1 MVKCKYKLPGIG
13 NLGSA
18 DGFEPGMQSAR
29 GQQQQ
34 GWNPDKMGTLG
45 YDGSSVVVGHDMF
58 WTNHDIVSCS
68 DDLAS
73 GETDSILLDDL
84 FN

>member
-1 MVKCKYKLPGIG
+1 MDLNLECKVHVVSNSKDGI
-13 NLGSA
+13 A
-18 DGFEPGMQSAR
+18 
-29 GQQQQ
+29 
-34 GWNPDKMGTLG
+34 DKMGTLG

-84 FN
+84 FD